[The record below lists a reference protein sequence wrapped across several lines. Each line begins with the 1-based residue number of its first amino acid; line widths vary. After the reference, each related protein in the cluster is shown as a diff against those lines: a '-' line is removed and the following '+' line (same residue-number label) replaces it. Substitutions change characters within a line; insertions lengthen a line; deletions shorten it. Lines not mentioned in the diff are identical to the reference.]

1 MIESKLRSIKV
12 FLVKAAMKIGHDK
25 YLLLILFLKLILGH
39 IKLKI
44 KTEKNKKKFL
54 WKRIVAGYIIN

>member
-1 MIESKLRSIKV
+1 MIKSKLRSIKV
-12 FLVKAAMKIGHDK
+12 FLVKAALKIGQDK

-44 KTEKNKKKFL
+44 ETEKK
-54 WKRIVAGYIIN
+54 

>member
-44 KTEKNKKKFL
+44 KTEKK
-54 WKRIVAGYIIN
+54 

>member
-12 FLVKAAMKIGHDK
+12 FLVIAALKIGHDK
-25 YLLLILFLKLILGH
+25 YLLLILLLTLILGH

-44 KTEKNKKKFL
+44 ETEKK
-54 WKRIVAGYIIN
+54 